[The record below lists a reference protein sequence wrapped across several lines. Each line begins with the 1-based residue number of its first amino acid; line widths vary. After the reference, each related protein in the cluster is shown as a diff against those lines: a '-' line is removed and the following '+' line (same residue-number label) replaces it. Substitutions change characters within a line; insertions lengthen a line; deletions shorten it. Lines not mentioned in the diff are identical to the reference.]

1 MEKERRI
8 KTLSIMALIVAV
20 LGLTVA
26 FAALSQTLTITGT
39 ASIPNGTSTWNVHF
53 DTTYGVNGVD
63 VSQTSSNGTSYGQ
76 HGDITVSGTSI
87 SGINA
92 ILTKPG
98 ESVTYGF
105 QVKNEGNAD
114 AKISNFSLPDLVCS
128 SSVDVSSFC
137 NENIQVSL
145 KYDEPDNKSDVKDT
159 DVLLAHSSRKM
170 VLKIEFVKKETTQTL
185 PSDDVSISFGSENS
199 SITINY
205 VQG

>member
-26 FAALSQTLTITGT
+26 FAALSQKLTITGT
-39 ASIPNGTSTWNVHF
+39 ASIPTGTNTWNVHF
-53 DTTYGVNGVD
+53 DTANGVK

-76 HGDITVSGTSI
+76 YGDVTVSGTTI

-98 ESVTYGF
+98 ESVTYEF
-105 QVKNEGNAD
+105 KVVNAGAAN
-114 AKISNFSLPDLVCS
+114 AKINDDFKLPSLVCS
-128 SSVDVSSFC
+128 STDSSVDASTFC
-137 NENIQVSL
+137 DENIQVSL
-145 KYDEPDNKSDVKDT
+145 KYKDDT
-159 DVLLAHSSRKM
+159 DVKASNLLTGGNSNEM

-185 PSDDVSISFGSENS
+185 PSNDVSISFGSENS

-205 VQG
+205 VQE

>member
-114 AKISNFSLPDLVCS
+114 GYVNEIVDYIPEGFTFDSSKNSGWTKKGTNMVIYNGISGIVIKTGESKKIILYL
-128 SSVDVSSFC
+128 
-137 NENIQVSL
+137 
-145 KYDEPDNKSDVKDT
+145 
-159 DVLLAHSSRKM
+159 
-170 VLKIEFVKKETTQTL
+170 
-185 PSDDVSISFGSENS
+185 
-199 SITINY
+199 Y
-205 VQG
+205 VYFY